1 MIGIVFKKEML
12 SHLLSQRFA
21 ACTALAV
28 ILIIANGMLTSQA
41 YVHKKAS
48 YLTQR
53 AVEET
58 KLPEITYYSVL
69 GSDFNHSSKSPL
81 NDEAA
86 PRVLRPPRP
95 LAVFAEGVEPE
106 IGQAVKV
113 LLFEVPHQTEAI
125 VPFQS
130 KNPYLNIFA
139 SFDTLYIFQ
148 LVLGLLAIL
157 IASETVSGE
166 KEDGTLRLMLTT
178 NVSRAQVLVGKL
190 LAGLTTLAIPAA
202 LGFILLTILLLGTE
216 QIEVGLDVW
225 LRLGLLFAL
234 SLLYLLVFYLI
245 GLVIS
250 CATHRSATSLIYA
263 LFMWA
268 VLAIV
273 LPDSITA
280 WLNEQ
285 ANMGEKYKQAHHR
298 AAQIWDKF
306 DQEVL
311 DLVRAQG
318 PTPTTKAAGEDDMP
332 LGPMGMFGQN
342 RYPPI
347 HMLERSKHPRY
358 GQISVPGG
366 PGVYHALNEQSTPFY
381 LSEIVDTPALAEFQA
396 ILRTGERLRLKYAQP
411 AWNAKAPLI
420 EDLPRRIQ
428 RWNAYLQRLLPAGA
442 YAQAASAFAGTSRRE
457 YYDFIDQVRA
467 YRGQIITFLE
477 ERDAFGSREWFND
490 DDGWRADLRD
500 LPRFNERGWT
510 VGQSLSHAWPDLTAL
525 LLYAVSLFVLAN
537 RLFARYDAQ

>member
-28 ILIIANGMLTSQA
+28 VLIIANGMLTSQA
-41 YVHKKAS
+41 YVQKKAS

-53 AVEET
+53 AVEEA
-58 KLPEITYYSVL
+58 KLPDIVHYSSL
-69 GSDFNHSSKSPL
+69 GSDEDESGKSPL
-81 NDEAA
+81 IEEVA
-86 PRVLRPPRP
+86 PRALRPPRP
-95 LAVFAEGVEPE
+95 LEVFAEGIEPE
-106 IGQAVKV
+106 VGQAVKV

-139 SFDTLYIFQ
+139 SFDTMYIFQ

-178 NVSRAQVLVGKL
+178 NVSRAQVLAGKL
-190 LAGLTTLAIPAA
+190 LAGWTTLALPAA

-216 QIEVGLDVW
+216 HIEVGLDVW
-225 LRLGLLFAL
+225 VRLALLFAL
-234 SLLYLLVFYLI
+234 SLLYLLVFYLL
-245 GLVIS
+245 GLAIS

-268 VLAIV
+268 LLAIV

-280 WLNEQ
+280 LLNEQ
-285 ANMGEKYKQAHHR
+285 ANMGDKHQQAHHQ
-298 AAQIWDKF
+298 AEQVWDKF
-306 DQEVL
+306 DQEVM
-311 DLVRAQG
+311 DLVR
-318 PTPTTKAAGEDDMP
+318 TH
-332 LGPMGMFGQN
+332 GQTE
-342 RYPPI
+342 YPPI
-347 HMLERSKHPRY
+347 HMLERFMTPIY
-358 GQISVPGG
+358 GQASAWGLQ
-366 PGVYHALNEQSTPFY
+366 GVYAAYKEQRPTLY
-381 LSEIVDTPALAEFQA
+381 LSGIVDTPALTEFQA
-396 ILRTGERLRLKYAQP
+396 IIRSGERLRLKYAQP
-411 AWNAKAPLI
+411 AWYAKAPLI
-420 EDLPRRIQ
+420 EEFPRRIQ
-428 RWNAYLQRLLPAGA
+428 RWNTYLQRLLPAGA

-477 ERDAFGSREWFND
+477 ERDAFGAREWFND
-490 DDGWRADLRD
+490 DEGWRADLRD
-500 LPRFNERGWT
+500 LPRFHERGWT
-510 VGQSLSHAWPDLTAL
+510 VGRSLRHALPDLTAL
-525 LLYAVSLFVLAN
+525 LLYAVGLFVLVN